1 MEIVMKRLVL
11 GLVALILA
19 SAVAGLAVAGD
30 LQLVGNKR
38 WLAVAS
44 TKDIDVAIG
53 IARQMGGYGDPT
65 KVVTSASGYYAVIL
79 GPYEASSIDQ
89 LKKQGAGKF
98 DELPKDALLSQGANY
113 KDVAWTYA
121 PVSMGLVGFTLQ
133 KAATFSVDGLQVKV
147 SGEKL
152 EEETAYTKITGTD
165 KSGASFGFD
174 IGKENTPENQASAE
188 SYDNEDYHQA
198 GVARL
203 TRDGDPQVIVTEFS
217 GGAHCCTST
226 WILTRPS
233 GAAAWSLIDG
243 EILDGS
249 GYWVEDVDGD
259 GALELMSVDNRFLYA
274 FDSYAGSFAPIKI
287 ARLIDGKIEDVTERP
302 EMKSRLAQDLAGL
315 EYSAKNNKDLW
326 SSNGFLVGWVASKI
340 RLGQGDE
347 AWAKF
352 MANYDKASDFGPQI
366 CTTGQKLDDCPSDK
380 MQAQPI
386 PEGFAQ
392 FLSDNGYYPLPKAA
406 EALIKK

>member
-1 MEIVMKRLVL
+1 MKRLVL
-11 GLVALILA
+11 GFLALIFA
-19 SAVAGLAVAGD
+19 SVAAGLAMAGD
-30 LQLVGNKR
+30 LQLSGNKR

-44 TKDIDVAIG
+44 TKDIDIAIG

-65 KVVTSASGYYAVIL
+65 KVVTSASGYYAVVL

-89 LKKQGAGKF
+89 LKKQGSGKF

-113 KDVAWTYA
+113 KDVAWTYQ
-121 PVSMGLVGFTLQ
+121 PLSMGLVGFTLK

-147 SGEKL
+147 QGQPFEKD
-152 EEETAYTKITGTD
+152 TAYTAVTGTD
-165 KSGASFGFD
+165 KSGASFSFD
-174 IGKENTPENQASAE
+174 IGKDRTADDQDSVESFAS
-188 SYDNEDYHQA
+188 EDFHQA
-198 GVARL
+198 GVVRL
-203 TRDGDPQVIVTEFS
+203 TRDGDPQIVVTSFS

-226 WILTRPS
+226 WILSRPA
-233 GAAAWSLIDG
+233 GAAAWTIIEADL
-243 EILDGS
+243 LDGS

-259 GALELMSVDNRFLYA
+259 GALELMSVDNRFLYS

-287 ARLIDGKIEDVTERP
+287 ARLIDGKIEDVTDRP

-315 EYSAKNNKDLW
+315 EFSAKNNKDLW
-326 SSNGFLVGWVASKI
+326 KSNGFLVGWVASKI
-340 RLGQGDE
+340 RLGQGDD

-380 MQAQPI
+380 LQAQPI

-392 FLSDNGYYPLPKAA
+392 FLKDNGYYPLPKAA

>member
-1 MEIVMKRLVL
+1 MKRLVF
-11 GLVALILA
+11 GFVALIFVNVA
-19 SAVAGLAVAGD
+19 AGLAVAGD
-30 LQLVGNKR
+30 LQLSGNKR

-44 TKDIDVAIG
+44 SKDKDIAIG

-65 KVVTSASGYYAVIL
+65 KVVTSASGFYAVIL

-98 DELPKDALLSQGANY
+98 DELPKDALLSQGAHY
-113 KDVAWTYA
+113 KDVAWTYQ
-121 PVSMGLVGFTLQ
+121 PVSMGLVSYSLT
-133 KAATFSVDGLQVKV
+133 KPATFSVDGLTVKV
-147 SGEKL
+147 QGQPLEKD
-152 EEETAYTKITGTD
+152 TAYTAVTGTD
-165 KSGASFGFD
+165 KSGASFSFD
-174 IGKENTPENQASAE
+174 IGKDRTADDQDSIESFAS
-188 SYDNEDYHQA
+188 EDFHQA
-198 GVARL
+198 GVVRL
-203 TRDGDPQVIVTEFS
+203 TKDGDPQIVVTSFS

-226 WILTRPS
+226 WILSRS
-233 GAAAWSLIDG
+233 QGAAAWTMIEADL
-243 EILDGS
+243 LDGS

-287 ARLIDGKIEDVTERP
+287 ARFVDGKIEDVTDRP

-315 EYSAKNNKDLW
+315 EFSAKNNKDLW
-326 SSNGFLVGWVASKI
+326 KSNGFLTGWVASKI

-380 MQAQPI
+380 LQAQPI

-392 FLSDNGYYPLPKAA
+392 FLKDNGYYPLPKAA